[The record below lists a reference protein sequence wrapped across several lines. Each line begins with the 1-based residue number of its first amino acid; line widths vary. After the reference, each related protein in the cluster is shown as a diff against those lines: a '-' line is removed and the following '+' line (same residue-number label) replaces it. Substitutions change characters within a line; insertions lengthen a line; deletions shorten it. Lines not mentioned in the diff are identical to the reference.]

1 MEWSDNEF
9 DELAAQLR
17 GEVGSEFRLEA
28 EALEDDA
35 AKLVLRRRTLGDIAV
50 ELMNRGD
57 EVGATAAGTTISGV
71 ITHAAGDLA
80 IIETSHSTVSVNL
93 AGPISLRVV
102 RRAQA
107 GGRGRANGSPSYRS
121 RMLELEMSGELV
133 EIVTPLTPDPLVGT
147 ISVVGADHVVVIDR
161 DQTEQFVPLSAVA
174 FTIQR

>member
-1 MEWSDNEF
+1 MEWSDDEF

-28 EALEDDA
+28 EALEEDA

-71 ITHAAGDLA
+71 ITHAAGDLV

>member
-17 GEVGSEFRLEA
+17 DEVGSEFRLEA

-35 AKLVLRRRTLGDIAV
+35 AKLVLRRRTLEEIAV

-57 EVGATAAGTTISGV
+57 EVGATGAGMTISGV

-93 AGPISLRVV
+93 AGPVSLRVV
-102 RRAQA
+102 RRARA

-133 EIVTPLTPDPLVGT
+133 EIVSPLSSDPLVGT
-147 ISVVGADHVVVIDR
+147 ISVVGVDHVVVIDR
-161 DQTEQFVPLSAVA
+161 DQLEQYVPLSAVA
-174 FTIQR
+174 FTLQR